1 MRKNLPVAK
10 VQVFG
15 VFQSRLDQIITTS
28 TSNRSK
34 NALKIIF
41 LQNSRFLH
49 FSPKKI
55 GVKNNC
61 PETLLNFYPIK
72 CTYLGISLFQF
83 YLLWVRKIEFVK

>member
-1 MRKNLPVAK
+1 MRKKSTIRKSA
-10 VQVFG
+10 G
-15 VFQSRLDQIITTS
+15 VWCFSKPARPYYNHQHFKSI
-28 TSNRSK
+28 K

-49 FSPKKI
+49 FSPKN

-61 PETLLNFYPIK
+61 PEILLNFYPIN

-83 YLLWVRKIEFVK
+83 YLLWVRKIEFEK